1 MTVGMSAPPM
11 GVTSMMPKISATPIM
26 AGKRCVNSGWTTSVT
41 IRASAAPRTDRLT

>member
-26 AGKRCVNSGWTTSVT
+26 MGKRYVNSGMHDQRDHQVQ
-41 IRASAAPRTDRLT
+41 APRRAPTS